1 MCGIIGITGRDDAV
15 DEIVAGLRRLEYRG
29 YDSAGVVAQSANGTG
44 GVTLDIVKRAGKLTN
59 LVEALDGGAIATP
72 TGIGH
77 TRWATH
83 GAPNDRNAHPHQDPT
98 GRVAVVHNGII
109 ENYEVLKAGL
119 GDAEFA
125 SETDTEV
132 VAHLVAAELDAAA
145 DGDLLAAVRAV
156 VARLEGAFALCVVAV
171 DEPGT
176 IVVAKRQAPLIVAHA
191 DGVGYCASDVAAL
204 IEHTRDVAALLD
216 GQLARITP
224 AGVEVVDVDG
234 NAVEPHRYTIDWD
247 LAAAEKQG
255 FPHFMLKEIHEQP
268 QAVADTLL
276 GRWST
281 PGVADNVASGGSGV
295 TSDGDR
301 IGESA
306 TGASTSA
313 AGGSADRPASHVAGK
328 AASAPAGQA
337 TEAARL
343 QLDELRVNESEFA
356 RVDKV
361 FILAC
366 GTSLH
371 AGMVGKLAIEHWAG
385 IPVDVEVAS
394 EFRYRDPIVD
404 DRTLVIAISQS
415 GETID
420 TIAAAN
426 HARDQRA
433 PVVALC
439 NVVGSTLAR
448 EADAVLYTHA
458 GPEVAV
464 ASTKAFTTQIV
475 GCLLLGLYL
484 AQLRGRMYASECEE
498 VVASLRDIPAAI
510 EHILQL
516 DDEIAA
522 LAKRYVD
529 VDYTM
534 FIGRHAGLPIAY
546 EGALKLKEIS
556 YLHAEAFPAGEM
568 KHGPI
573 ALIEP
578 GSLVIALAPAG
589 HVFPKMVS
597 NIQEVKARGASVLAI
612 GTEGSTAELEAH
624 ADHVLTLP
632 EPPHELAGPVLSVV
646 PLQLF
651 AYHVATLRGED
662 VDQPRNLAKTVTV
675 E

>member
-1 MCGIIGITGRDDAV
+1 VCGIIGITGRPDAV
-15 DEIVAGLRRLEYRG
+15 DGIVAGLTRLEYRG
-29 YDSAGVVAQSANGTG
+29 YDSAGI
-44 GVTLDIVKRAGKLTN
+44 VTNDGRDLHVVKRAGKLGQ
-59 LVEALDGGAIATP
+59 LVGALEGQPLQTS

-83 GAPNDRNAHPHQDPT
+83 GEPTDRNAHPHVDPS

-109 ENYEVLKAGL
+109 ENYQTLRAEV
-119 GDAEFA
+119 GDARFA
-125 SETDTEV
+125 SDTDTEV
-132 VAHLVAAELDAAA
+132 TAHLVARELDRQPE
-145 DGDLLAAVRAV
+145 DDRDLLAAVRAV
-156 VARLEGAFALCVVAV
+156 VARLRGAYSLCFVALDAP
-171 DEPGT
+171 EE
-176 IVVAKRQAPLIVAHA
+176 IVVAKHEAPLIVAHA
-191 DGVGYCASDVAAL
+191 EGVGYCASDVAAL
-204 IEHTRDVAALLD
+204 IAHTREVAALLD

-224 AGVEVVDVDG
+224 DGVEVVDVDG
-234 NAVEPHRYTIDWD
+234 APAEPHRYEVDWD

-268 QAVADTLL
+268 QAIADTLRDRL
-276 GRWST
+276 T
-281 PGVADNVASGGSGV
+281 VPPTGGG
-295 TSDGDR
+295 
-301 IGESA
+301 
-306 TGASTSA
+306 
-313 AGGSADRPASHVAGK
+313 P
-328 AASAPAGQA
+328 
-337 TEAARL
+337 RL
-343 QLDELRVNESEFA
+343 HLDELKMDEHELGRI
-356 RVDKV
+356 DKV

-404 DRTLVIAISQS
+404 PHTLVIAISQS

-420 TIAAAN
+420 TIAAAS

-433 PVVALC
+433 PVIALV

-448 EADAVLYTHA
+448 DADGVLYTHA
-458 GPEVAV
+458 GPEVGV
-464 ASTKAFTTQIV
+464 AATKTFTTQIV

-484 AQLRGRMYASECEE
+484 AQVRGRMYASECE
-498 VVASLRDIPAAI
+498 DILARLQAVPAAVEQVLELDERI
-510 EHILQL
+510 AQL
-516 DDEIAA
+516 AE
-522 LAKRYVD
+522 RYRD
-529 VDYTM
+529 VHYTM
-534 FIGRHAGLPIAY
+534 FIGRHTGLPIAH

-573 ALIEP
+573 ALIEQ
-578 GSLVIALAPAG
+578 GSLVVALAPAG
-589 HVFPKMVS
+589 HVFSKMVS
-597 NIQEVKARGASVLAI
+597 NIQEVKARGAAVLAI

-624 ADHVLTLP
+624 ADDVLTLP
-632 EPPHELAGPVLSVV
+632 EPPHELAGPILATI

-651 AYHVATLRGED
+651 SYHVATLRGED

>member
-1 MCGIIGITGRDDAV
+1 VCGIIGITGRPDAV
-15 DEIVAGLRRLEYRG
+15 EGIMAGLTRLEYRG
-29 YDSAGVVAQSANGTG
+29 YDSAGIVANDDRALR
-44 GVTLDIVKRAGKLTN
+44 VVKRAGKLGN
-59 LVEALDGGAIATP
+59 LASALDGEPLATT

-83 GAPNDRNAHPHQDPT
+83 GAPNDTNAHPHLDPT

-109 ENYEVLKAGL
+109 ENYEALRASL
-119 GDAEFA
+119 GDGATFA

-132 VAHLVAAELDAAA
+132 VAHLVARELEAE
-145 DGDLLAAVRAV
+145 DGLDLLTAVRRVIAQLQGAYSLCF
-156 VARLEGAFALCVVAV
+156 VAI
-171 DEPGT
+171 DEPDT
-176 IVVAKRQAPLIVAHA
+176 IVVAKHEAPLIVAHA

-216 GQLARITP
+216 GQIARITP
-224 AGVEVVDVDG
+224 DGVDVVDVHG
-234 NAVEPHRYTIDWD
+234 TTVEPHSYTVDWD

-255 FPHFMLKEIHEQP
+255 YPHFMLKEIHEQP

-276 GRWST
+276 DRLKDAGDGR
-281 PGVADNVASGGSGV
+281 G
-295 TSDGDR
+295 R
-301 IGESA
+301 
-306 TGASTSA
+306 
-313 AGGSADRPASHVAGK
+313 
-328 AASAPAGQA
+328 
-337 TEAARL
+337 RL
-343 QLDELRVNESEFA
+343 QLDELRIEESELG
-356 RVDKV
+356 RIDKV

-404 DRTLVIAISQS
+404 PHTLVIAISQS

-420 TIAAAN
+420 TIAAAS

-433 PVVALC
+433 PVVALT

-448 EADAVLYTHA
+448 EADGVLYTHA

-475 GCLLLGLYL
+475 GCLLLGLFL
-484 AQLRGRMYASECEE
+484 AQARGRMYVSETE
-498 VVASLRDIPAAI
+498 DILARLQQIPDAI
-510 EHILQL
+510 TQVLEL
-516 DDEIAA
+516 DTQIAE
-522 LAKRYVD
+522 LAERYKD

-534 FIGRHAGLPIAY
+534 FIGRHGGLPIAM

-578 GSLVIALAPAG
+578 GSLVVALAPAG
-589 HVFPKMVS
+589 HVFSKMVS
-597 NIQEVKARGASVLAI
+597 NIQEVRARGAAVLAI
-612 GTEGSTAELEAH
+612 GTDGSTADLKEH

-651 AYHVATLRGED
+651 SYHVATLRGED